1 MLKRRLIPLL
11 IALVPPFVVLA
22 VLLAQRSIP
31 AAEAS
36 DLYRRYEHSE
46 HISATFIKDFPI
58 DDTLCVDVTLLQAT
72 DSAGWE
78 TLLSLFGIKD
88 APQRLNDMYAE
99 GRDIVTLSL
108 TPRDHP
114 DLPMDKSNLLNNNV
128 VATSR
133 VHHTISIFETKTE
146 QEIDAVL
153 HSKYKYSINN

>member
-1 MLKRRLIPLL
+1 
-11 IALVPPFVVLA
+11 
-22 VLLAQRSIP
+22 
-31 AAEAS
+31 
-36 DLYRRYEHSE
+36 
-46 HISATFIKDFPI
+46 
-58 DDTLCVDVTLLQAT
+58 
-72 DSAGWE
+72 
-78 TLLSLFGIKD
+78 
-88 APQRLNDMYAE
+88 MYAE